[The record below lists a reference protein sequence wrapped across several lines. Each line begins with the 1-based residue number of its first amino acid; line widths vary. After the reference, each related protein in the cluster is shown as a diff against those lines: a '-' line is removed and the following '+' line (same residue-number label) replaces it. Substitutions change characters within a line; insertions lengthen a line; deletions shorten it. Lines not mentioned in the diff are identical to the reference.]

1 MGGSVPPTTSF
12 IIAWKSIWRSV
23 GIVDVERVPVAGV
36 SVRWVSFVVGL
47 LLISI
52 LVSRSIVWVPVH
64 IVPLTRVLIPNAP
77 IPILRSSLPIN
88 LLLVLL
94 ISFKIVHSLFTARP
108 AVVIEGV
115 VQTVVV
121 VNLASSR
128 VPDGRDESF
137 RLPVSKFLKMEPVS
151 ILIVSAWVR
160 PIPSSAVHLT
170 KNRYSSLKHFQ
181 LSNHH
186 LFHDFRYKP

>member
-1 MGGSVPPTTSF
+1 MGDTSKTLPARIPHRDGSVPPTTSF

-52 LVSRSIVWVPVH
+52 LVSRTIDWVPVH
-64 IVPLTRVLIPNAP
+64 IVPITRVFIPIAP
-77 IPILRSSLPIN
+77 IPILRSSLPVNIF
-88 LLLVLL
+88 LVLL
-94 ISFKIVHSLFTARP
+94 ISFKIVHSLLTARP
-108 AVVIEGV
+108 AVVVERV

-128 VPDGRDESF
+128 VPEGREESL
-137 RLPVSKFLKMEPVS
+137 RLSVSKFLKMEPVS

-170 KNRYSSLKHFQ
+170 
-181 LSNHH
+181 
-186 LFHDFRYKP
+186 

>member
-1 MGGSVPPTTSF
+1 MALWILEQKNGVYLVGDTLPAWIPHRGGTVPPTPSC

-36 SVRWVSFVVGL
+36 SVRGVSFVVGL
-47 LLISI
+47 LFISI

-64 IVPLTRVLIPNAP
+64 IVVCTRVLIPIAP
-77 IPILRSSLPIN
+77 IPILRSSLPTN
-88 LLLVLL
+88 FFLVLL

-108 AVVIEGV
+108 AVVVEGV

-128 VPDGRDESF
+128 VPEGREESL
-137 RLPVSKFLKMEPVS
+137 RLSVSKFLKMEPVS

-170 KNRYSSLKHFQ
+170 
-181 LSNHH
+181 
-186 LFHDFRYKP
+186 